1 MTAIET
7 IPNAFW
13 SALNNQNL
21 TDLLPPRWSILVNDA
36 GVQCTLY
43 WESSDA
49 APPSPPPSP
58 DLYTSKS
65 SLMRVK
71 RPATQQMA
79 NAVAK
84 RIRPNPCRS
93 TFSTGQLTNLIQAG
107 RNPLVPINSPFDTQ
121 TLEKKFNSG
130 AALVAGLE
138 HLDPD
143 RSRQN
148 AITNLSQAIQQQL
161 NSAQLRN
168 SIECLQNPNRSIIK
182 MNNTGLQNGTNG
194 SPSKSST
201 PLTEIPTPKS
211 VIQPNV
217 TSSEPKDCV
226 GGESSGANIDDE
238 NQTEHPQDGPASEI
252 RNSVVRSVGVDETG
266 LEPSNEVL
274 THRRSSK
281 SVISDSLGNVPD
293 SLGNLESSQTDN
305 TDTVPSDPQT
315 QSSHFATN
323 GQTMLNPSDGRVG
336 DEDDINLAQLAQHK
350 ISSIVQNAVQNV
362 TADALRNAAA
372 SSSAISSLSA
382 VQSGHQV
389 IQAQMAHAAQMAQ
402 QAQHQAQ
409 QVATQVAQ
417 INAQNTSQQSNDP
430 RVGVGHVGGPR
441 TDAEI
446 LKDNI
451 QNMKQEDID
460 SDCELVE
467 TDIDNNK
474 NGAQNNLVNVR
485 MQNSAMVH
493 RPLTFDPPTS
503 MLGQL
508 PIQSRTGSI
517 GSLSLP
523 SVFES
528 RPVVSTSQN
537 VIGNRV
543 GVSGNSRVPIT
554 SVDKLAE
561 QNGHKAELQALR
573 QEANRGD
580 EYLSMSRFVRT
591 LSKIIFEPGELM
603 VDSVKDIDKNKIA
616 ILLTE
621 TQRWYRANM
630 AEVRQTL
637 SIRLSEI
644 RKSKRAA
651 HWQTGRAQVMTQA
664 GWQFPQNGTMPR
676 YMNDSRYFS
685 LGANPIALDAA
696 RQRNGLALPDA
707 ANFTHI
713 PNEMDA

>member
-1 MTAIET
+1 MKNENVYIE
-7 IPNAFW
+7 PDGY
-13 SALNNQNL
+13 QEV
-21 TDLLPPRWSILVNDA
+21 R
-36 GVQCTLY
+36 GRYTLHV
-43 WESSDA
+43 
-49 APPSPPPSP
+49 
-58 DLYTSKS
+58 T
-65 SLMRVK
+65 
-71 RPATQQMA
+71 

-93 TFSTGQLTNLIQAG
+93 SAFSTGQLTNLIANQVTAG
-107 RNPLVPINSPFDTQ
+107 RNPLVPINSPFDAS

-130 AALVAGLE
+130 ALVAAGLE
-138 HLDPD
+138 SHLDPD

-148 AITNLSQAIQQQL
+148 AITNLSQAIQHQL

-168 SIECLQNPNRSIIK
+168 SIESLQNPNRSIIK
-182 MNNTGLQNGTNG
+182 MNGSTPNPNQTLPATSTNPNTTG
-194 SPSKSST
+194 SQGSKSST

-211 VIQPNV
+211 VIQQNQ
-217 TSSEPKDCV
+217 
-226 GGESSGANIDDE
+226 
-238 NQTEHPQDGPASEI
+238 NQTTAPPSAVTPEPSDDITDDVNGQNDVTPASE
-252 RNSVVRSVGVDETG
+252 RNSVVRTTVDDAAAAAVTAAVAAQVTASVGAIQKDVGDI
-266 LEPSNEVL
+266 
-274 THRRSSK
+274 RRPTK
-281 SVISDSLGNVPD
+281 SVISDSLLSDNGTETTTPVP
-293 SLGNLESSQTDN
+293 Q
-305 TDTVPSDPQT
+305 
-315 QSSHFATN
+315 TN
-323 GQTMLNPSDGRVG
+323 GQEDGQVSNEAQSVLNNFTNNHAMLNQSDGR

-362 TADALRNAAA
+362 TADALRNAVVAGNSGVA
-372 SSSAISSLSA
+372 VSSAVQAAAAINSLTA

-389 IQAQMAHAAQMAQ
+389 IQAQMAQHAAQMAQ
-402 QAQHQAQ
+402 AQAQ
-409 QVATQVAQ
+409 QAAQTQALAQ
-417 INAQNTSQQSNDP
+417 QAQQAAQTQPPN
-430 RVGVGHVGGPR
+430 R

-451 QNMKQEDID
+451 QNMKQEDPD

-467 TDIDNNK
+467 TDIDTNK

-485 MQNSAMVH
+485 MQSSAMVH

-543 GVSGNSRVPIT
+543 GVTGNNRVPIT

-651 HWQTGRAQVMTQA
+651 HWQTGRAQVMTQ

-685 LGANPIALDAA
+685 LGANPITLDAA